1 MSRDNYSSI
10 AQFIKSIYT
19 NTMRKEKNIQ
29 AMQDFHLPAYA
40 EIPDVGLYL
49 EQVVKYINSF
59 FCDFEEMKITNSMVS
74 NYVKSKLVSNPH
86 KKMYSRDQ
94 IAVLFFIAIAK
105 NVLSMEYI
113 RICLQERTTLSTIE
127 EAYAAFAKKMQ
138 DTVHGYKE
146 ASSASCDFSAN
157 EETAVNNI
165 TIAVANKMYLERY
178 FAQFKKA

>member
-1 MSRDNYSSI
+1 
-10 AQFIKSIYT
+10 
-19 NTMRKEKNIQ
+19 
-29 AMQDFHLPAYA
+29 
-40 EIPDVGLYL
+40 
-49 EQVVKYINSF
+49 
-59 FCDFEEMKITNSMVS
+59 MKITNSMVS

-127 EAYAAFAKKMQ
+127 EAYSAFVKKMH

-157 EETAVNNI
+157 EETALNNI

>member
-29 AMQDFHLPAYA
+29 AMQDFHLPDYA

-86 KKMYSRDQ
+86 KKMYSSD
-94 IAVLFFIAIAK
+94 
-105 NVLSMEYI
+105 
-113 RICLQERTTLSTIE
+113 
-127 EAYAAFAKKMQ
+127 
-138 DTVHGYKE
+138 
-146 ASSASCDFSAN
+146 
-157 EETAVNNI
+157 
-165 TIAVANKMYLERY
+165 
-178 FAQFKKA
+178 